1 MKDENITLYFNS
13 GSADKVYTAGL
24 KPQAEGWVV
33 NFAYG
38 RRGGSLKNGTK
49 TPDPVEY
56 DVAKKAY
63 DKLVTAKM
71 KKGYAPKPGEGVA
84 PPVTLHGKEAVQ
96 TDWIPQLLNQVTY
109 DEAIAL
115 WGTFSMYLQT
125 KHDGERRG
133 AWFTK
138 DGQTRAANR
147 RGLEV
152 PLTAEI
158 ATDLAELGTYLDSG
172 ALLDT
177 EDMGD
182 YLQIFDVI
190 SATPGNINNMTFA
203 GRMEGLSIIA
213 RAITQ
218 LPGRNGIG
226 ANHLR
231 VDLPFQP
238 QSIGEF
244 KEFIENARRNNE
256 EGVVIRDGA
265 GTYEPG
271 RPSSGGPVWK
281 LKFYATVTCLVT
293 SVHPTKSSIGIMV
306 QDTSGNCIIPANYS
320 KPNVNDL
327 VEVRYLYAFPGGSLY
342 QPQYEGARTDLT
354 AENFIDQLPLKY
366 KK

>member
-1 MKDENITLYFNS
+1 MSNESITLYFNS
-13 GSADKVYTAGL
+13 GSADKVY
-24 KPQAEGWVV
+24 QASLEKAEEIGFVV

-38 RRGGSLKNGTK
+38 RRGGALKSGSK
-49 TPDPVEY
+49 TPQPVPYE
-56 DVAKKAY
+56 VAKKAY

-115 WGTFSMYLQT
+115 WGTFSMQLQT
-125 KHDGERRG
+125 KHDGERRA
-133 AWFTK
+133 AWFGAELKT
-138 DGQTRAANR
+138 ANR

-152 PLTAEI
+152 ATTQEI
-158 ATDLAELGTYLDSG
+158 LDDLGELSTYLNNG
-172 ALLDT
+172 GLLDT

-182 YLQIFDVI
+182 HLYIFDII
-190 SATPGNINNMTFA
+190 SLTPENRDIVPFRIRAT
-203 GRMEGLSIIA
+203 GLTIVQ
-213 RAITQ
+213 RAITDAG
-218 LPGRNGIG
+218 LK
-226 ANHLR
+226 HLR
-231 VDLPFQP
+231 VELPFQP
-238 QSIGEF
+238 QSLDEF

-256 EGVVIRDGA
+256 EGVVIRDSA
-265 GTYEPG
+265 GIYEPG
-271 RPSSGGPVWK
+271 RPNSGGPCWK

-293 SVHPTKSSIGIMV
+293 SVHPTKASIGITV
-306 QDTSGNCIIPANYS
+306 QDTTGNCIIPANYP

-327 VEVRYLYAFPGGSLY
+327 VEIRYLYAYPGGSLY

-354 AENFIDQLPLKY
+354 AEDFMNQPPLKY